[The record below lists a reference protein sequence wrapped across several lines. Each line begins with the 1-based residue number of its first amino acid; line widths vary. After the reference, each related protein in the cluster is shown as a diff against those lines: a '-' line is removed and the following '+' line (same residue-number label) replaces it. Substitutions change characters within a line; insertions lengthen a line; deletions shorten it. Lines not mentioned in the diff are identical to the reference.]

1 MHITSPYR
9 QIYLHKTTLGINLE
23 ALLIHIVTI
32 IGSIK
37 QKVCYQTPPNSNPK
51 AKNSQVANNS
61 LLIKVVIKYTTPRNS
76 TSSLHFHPR
85 IWGASNHAW
94 GQDTNHSLHIIFTTY
109 IYMLVWIEARSVHIF
124 MGVKTST
131 LRRAVSFAGS
141 GSRRRLLGPP
151 RGYIPVAVGV
161 DEETKRFMVHTKA
174 LSNAEFLQFL
184 RRSEEEYGFCN
195 QGILRIQYDAKA
207 FEEWLRTS
215 SKHRDFRIQPTIT

>member
-1 MHITSPYR
+1 MHEDKILITPYLLNSPHIYPCWCGLR
-9 QIYLHKTTLGINLE
+9 QD
-23 ALLIHIVTI
+23 
-32 IGSIK
+32 
-37 QKVCYQTPPNSNPK
+37 P
-51 AKNSQVANNS
+51 
-61 LLIKVVIKYTTPRNS
+61 
-76 TSSLHFHPR
+76 
-85 IWGASNHAW
+85 
-94 GQDTNHSLHIIFTTY
+94 
-109 IYMLVWIEARSVHIF
+109 HIF
-124 MGVKTST
+124 ESSIMGVKTST
-131 LRRAVSFAGS
+131 LRRAVSFG
-141 GSRRRLLGPP
+141 GGGRRRLLGPP